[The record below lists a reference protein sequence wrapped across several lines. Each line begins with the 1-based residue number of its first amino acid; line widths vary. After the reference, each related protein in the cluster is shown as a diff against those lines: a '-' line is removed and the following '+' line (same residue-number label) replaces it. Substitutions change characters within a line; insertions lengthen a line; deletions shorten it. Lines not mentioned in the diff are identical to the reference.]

1 MQSHNVM
8 RQMPGQS
15 GRAGRRHGE
24 AVPNTASDETRGT
37 LHEHPDTGSA
47 KQLSG
52 TGGLLEA
59 ALTRQNLQAAW
70 KRVKANKGS
79 AGVDGLDI
87 EQTAQAIR
95 QNWPDIRQELLAGNY
110 RPSPVR
116 KVLIPKPDGSQRE
129 LGIPTVLDRL
139 IQQALLQVLQPL
151 IDPTFSKHS
160 HGFRPGRRAH
170 DAVKAARAYVQSG
183 KRVVVDVDLAKFFDR
198 VNHDILIDRLKR
210 RIDDA
215 GVIRLIR
222 AYLNAGIMDGGVVVD
237 RHLGTPQGG
246 PLSPLLANVLLDE
259 VDKALE
265 ARGLCFARYAD
276 DCNVYVSSRRAGE
289 RVMVYLRKLYTG
301 LKLQINEAKSEVASA
316 FGRKFLGYELWVA
329 KAKEVKCAVAYKA
342 LDNFKVRIRQL
353 TRRSGGRSRS
363 EVVEKLRPYL
373 LGWKAY
379 FGMAQTPRV
388 WRELDEWLR
397 HRLRAIQLKHWKRP
411 KAIYRELKVL
421 GASQDVANQ
430 VAGNCHRWW
439 RNSDGVIKR
448 VLTIAYFDRLGVPR
462 LS

>member
-1 MQSHNVM
+1 MSKAM
-8 RQMPGQS
+8 RQMPERS
-15 GRAGRRHGE
+15 GRVGVARGE
-24 AVPNTASDETRGT
+24 AGCDLASDEACGPPCEHRG
-37 LHEHPDTGSA
+37 TGSA
-47 KQLSG
+47 KPKAG
-52 TGGLLEA
+52 AGPLLEA

-70 KRVKANKGS
+70 KRVKANKGA

-87 EQTAQAIR
+87 EQTAR
-95 QNWPDIRQELLAGNY
+95 MLRTRWPDIRQELLAGQY

-116 KVLIPKPDGSQRE
+116 KVMIPKPDGSQRE

-151 IDPTFSKHS
+151 IDPTFSEHS

-198 VNHDILIDRLKR
+198 VNHDILINRLQG
-210 RIDDA
+210 RIA
-215 GVIRLIR
+215 EPGVIRLIR
-222 AYLNAGIMDGGVVVD
+222 AYLNAGIMDGGVVSE
-237 RHLGTPQGG
+237 RHMGTPQGG

-265 ARGLCFARYAD
+265 ARGYSFARYAD
-276 DCNVYVSSRRAGE
+276 DCNVYVCSQRAGE
-289 RVMVYLRKLYTG
+289 RVLDYLRKLYSG
-301 LKLQINEAKSEVASA
+301 LKLQINEAKSAVASA
-316 FGRKFLGYELWVA
+316 FGRKFLGYELWGA
-329 KAKEVKCAVAYKA
+329 KGREVKCAVAYKA
-342 LDNFKVRIRQL
+342 LDDFKARIRQL
-353 TRRSGGRSRS
+353 TRRSGGRSMS
-363 EVVEKLRPYL
+363 EVVAKLRPYL

-379 FGMAQTPRV
+379 FGLAQTPRV

-397 HRLRAIQLKHWKRP
+397 HRLRAIQLRHWKRP
-411 KAIYRELKVL
+411 QTIYRELKAL
-421 GASQDVANQ
+421 GATHDGANQ

-439 RNSDGVIKR
+439 RNSNGVIKV
-448 VLTIAYFDRLGVPR
+448 VLTIAYFDRLGLPR

>member
-1 MQSHNVM
+1 M
-8 RQMPGQS
+8 RQMPGQP

-24 AVPNTASDETRGT
+24 AGPDTASDETGST
-37 LHEHPDTGSA
+37 LHEHPDTGLAKRSA
-47 KQLSG
+47 G
-52 TGGLLEA
+52 TGGLLGA
-59 ALTRQNLQAAW
+59 ALTRQNLQLAW
-70 KRVKANKGS
+70 KRIKANKGA

-87 EQTAQAIR
+87 GQTAELLR
-95 QNWPDIRQELLAGNY
+95 TRWPDIRQALLAGNY

-129 LGIPTVLDRL
+129 LGIPTVTDRL

-151 IDPTFSKHS
+151 IDPTFSEHS

-198 VNHDILIDRLKR
+198 VNHDILIDRLRK
-210 RIDDA
+210 RIDDTA
-215 GVIRLIR
+215 VIRLIR
-222 AYLNAGIMDGGVVVD
+222 MYLNAGIMDGGVAVD

-246 PLSPLLANVLLDE
+246 PLSPLLANILLDE

-265 ARGLCFARYAD
+265 VRGYSFARYAD
-276 DCNVYVSSRRAGE
+276 DCNVYVGSKKAGE
-289 RVMVYLRKLYTG
+289 RVMAYLRKLYTG
-301 LKLQINEAKSEVASA
+301 LKLQINEAKSAVASA
-316 FGRKFLGYELWVA
+316 FGRKFLGYALWVA
-329 KAKEVKCAVAYKA
+329 KGKEVKCKVADKP
-342 LDNFKVRIRQL
+342 LQNFKARIRQL
-353 TRRSGGRSRS
+353 TRRSGGRSMAQ
-363 EVVEKLRPYL
+363 VVEKLRPYL

-397 HRLRAIQLKHWKRP
+397 HRLRTIQLKHWKRS
-411 KAIYRELKVL
+411 KAIYRELKAL
-421 GASQDVANQ
+421 GASEDVANQ

-439 RNSDGVIKR
+439 RNSDGAIKR